1 MSAYTGRLR
10 CVRCGGE
17 HPDPSLELVGAG
29 CPACAADGVPANI
42 LPGYDLTGL
51 TALPVDAAQ
60 PGLFRYRALL
70 PLAAGTAPVSLG
82 EGGTPV
88 VELPQ
93 LAERTGVAR
102 VWVKDESRNPTWS
115 YKDRLAAVAV
125 TKAVEVGAETVV
137 VASTGNHGAAVAAY
151 AARAGLR
158 CVVLTLASVPAT
170 MKTLMQSYGADVV
183 ALERPPDRW
192 SLMRDLVAARGWMAM
207 SGFAYPPA
215 GSNPYGVDGYKTIA
229 YELVEQLPRPPDV
242 VVVPVAY
249 GDGLAGIARGFADL
263 AALGVIERA
272 PRLLAAEPFGPLA
285 EALATGAATAGP
297 VPVRPSVSFSTASPF
312 GTQQSLAAL
321 RAAGGAAV
329 ATPDDEEIMATQ
341 LQLARES
348 GVYLEASSVTA
359 VVALAAARAAGTV
372 RPDDTVVVVGTST
385 GLKDVGAT
393 AARLPEVPL
402 IVPTIGALDDALAG
416 APAARPAG

>member
-1 MSAYTGRLR
+1 MSGYTRQLR
-10 CVRCGGE
+10 CVRCGRDY
-17 HPDPSLELVGAG
+17 PDPSITLIGAG
-29 CPACAADGVPANI
+29 CPACAGDGVPANV
-42 LPGYDLTGL
+42 LPVFDLTDMGH
-51 TALPVDAAQ
+51 LPVDASQ

-70 PLAAGTAPVSLG
+70 PLAAGTAAVSLG

-88 VELPQ
+88 VALPHV
-93 LAERTGVAR
+93 AGRAGVR
-102 VWVKDESRNPTWS
+102 NVLLKDESRNPTWS

-183 ALERPPDRW
+183 ALQRPADRW
-192 SLMRDLVAARGWMAM
+192 SLMRQLVAARGWMAM
-207 SGFAYPPA
+207 SGYADPPA

-229 YELVEQLPRPPDV
+229 YEIVEQLPQPPDV

-249 GDGLAGIARGFADL
+249 GDGLAGIGRGFADL
-263 AALGVIERA
+263 AALGVIDRV
-272 PRLLAAEPFGPLA
+272 PRLIAAEPFGPLA
-285 EALATGAATAGP
+285 AALSTGAATAGP
-297 VPVRPSVSFSTASPF
+297 VSVRPSVAFSTASAF

-321 RAAGGAAV
+321 RASDGTAV
-329 ATPDDEEIMATQ
+329 ATPDDEEIIANQ
-341 LQLARES
+341 LRLAREA

-359 VVALAAARAAGTV
+359 VVALGKARAAGLV
-372 RPDDTVVVVGTST
+372 GEADTVVIIGTST
-385 GLKDVGAT
+385 GLKDVAAT
-393 AARLPEVPL
+393 AARLPEVPM
-402 IVPTIGALDDALAG
+402 IVPSIGALDDALA
-416 APAARPAG
+416 ARSTR